1 MQSCGYRKNSQ
12 ISMRAALI
20 ALASCAAASA
30 LSAPAAA
37 QSSGPAQT
45 RREQAIQAFMARHH
59 LRPRGPGAGFTPS
72 GQFSLGPVHQ
82 PPRDAEAR
90 SATPAPFFPDPSE
103 LTPPANAATGPFQFL
118 FSVSCTSAG
127 NCVAVGLYVDSKGSG
142 QPMIFTETGG
152 VWGQGVEAALPA
164 NAAPETAP
172 FSQFAFLDGMTCT
185 SVGNCVAVGNYTDTS
200 GNSQGLIVTETGGVW
215 AQGIELNPQLLPNAG
230 ANPFVFL
237 NDVTCTHPGYCAAT
251 GGYVDTNGNYQGLV
265 VSETHGVWAQAVE
278 ITLPAN
284 AAPNPNAGP
293 HTPNAGVV
301 SMGEV
306 SCFSPGNCVAGGQYT
321 DTNYNSQAMIATET
335 NGVWARAIELTLP
348 ANASTAEATQNGF
361 LAGLACFSPGNCT
374 AGGGYNDI
382 NGNANPQVF
391 NQTHG
396 VWGTGVELT
405 LPANAATAPGAQ
417 SAYLNG
423 FRCTSRG
430 NCIGYSAYTDSNGNG
445 QPLVITETGGVWA
458 QGIEPPLPANAATAA
473 GAQDS
478 NIEGVSCTS
487 PGVCAAVGQYVD
499 TNGNYQPM
507 AYTTV
512 PALSIETENLPPAT
526 AGADYRARLSA
537 DGGAGSNTW
546 SVSAGS
552 LPAGLTLNAATGEIS
567 GTPATRGTFSFTI
580 TVSDTGTSPG
590 QEASAPFTISVRHW

>member
-1 MQSCGYRKNSQ
+1 
-12 ISMRAALI
+12 MRVALI

-45 RREQAIQAFMARHH
+45 RREQAIQGLMARHH

-72 GQFSLGPVHQ
+72 GRFDLGPAQ
-82 PPRDAEAR
+82 LPPRDTEAR
-90 SATPAPFFPDPSE
+90 GADQPPFFPNPIELAPPS
-103 LTPPANAATGPFQFL
+103 NAAPNPPFLYL

-127 NCVAVGLYVDSKGSG
+127 NCVAVGLYLDSNGSG

-152 VWGQGVEAALPA
+152 VWAQGVEATLPA

-172 FSQFAFLDGMTCT
+172 FSQFAYLDFVTCT
-185 SVGNCVAVGNYTDTS
+185 SVGNCVAVGNYTDTN
-200 GNSQGLIVTETGGVW
+200 GNGQGLIVTETGGVW
-215 AQGIELNPQLLPNAG
+215 AQGAELNPQLLPNGG
-230 ANPFVFL
+230 ANPNVFL
-237 NDVTCTHPGYCAAT
+237 NDVTCTHPGNCAAT
-251 GGYVDTNGNYQGLV
+251 GGYLDANGNWEGLV

-284 AAPNPNAGP
+284 AAPNPSAGP
-293 HTPNAGVV
+293 HTPAAGVV

-335 NGVWARAIELTLP
+335 GGVWARAIELALP
-348 ANASTAEATQNGF
+348 ANAATAEATQNGF

-382 NGNANPQVF
+382 NGNANPLVF

-396 VWGTGVELT
+396 VWATGVELT
-405 LPANAATAPGAQ
+405 LPANAATAPGTQ

-423 FRCTSRG
+423 FNCTSRG
-430 NCIGYSAYTDSNGNG
+430 NCIGYSAYTDLNGNG

-487 PGVCAAVGQYVD
+487 PGVCAAVGQYTD
-499 TNGNYQPM
+499 NNGNAQPM

-512 PALSIETENLPPAT
+512 PALLIETENLPPAT
-526 AGADYRARLSA
+526 AGADFEARLRA
-537 DGGAGSNTW
+537 AGGAGPNKW
-546 SVSAGS
+546 SVTAGA
-552 LPAGLTLNAATGEIS
+552 LPAGLTLNASTGEIS
-567 GTPATRGTFSFTI
+567 GTPTTRGTFSFTI